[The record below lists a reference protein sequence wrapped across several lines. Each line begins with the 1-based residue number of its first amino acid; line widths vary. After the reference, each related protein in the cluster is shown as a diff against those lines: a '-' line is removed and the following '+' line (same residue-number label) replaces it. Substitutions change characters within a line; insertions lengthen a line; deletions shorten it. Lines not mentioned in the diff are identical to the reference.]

1 MAPLM
6 RSWGQCMNP
15 AVSMIIRSPSAR
27 VPICVSLHW
36 MQLAGNVDSIGP
48 FRQNMASLVPE
59 TWVDW
64 TVDAAESFGL
74 IGLFIVSATESAI
87 QPVPPDLVSWPMALG
102 AGSLSEVMA
111 IVLVATIGSVL
122 GSLGGYWIGSV
133 AGDYALSRFAS
144 ESSIARLEQIMQR
157 HGSFGVFFAAL
168 GPVPYKALAWTAGAG
183 SMPLIPFVISGGIGR
198 LMRFSIPAVSIWYYG
213 DAALEWFT
221 PVRFLLMSVLGL
233 VLMIPVFRWMQN
245 QGHSEEEGMRTR

>member
-1 MAPLM
+1 
-6 RSWGQCMNP
+6 
-15 AVSMIIRSPSAR
+15 
-27 VPICVSLHW
+27 
-36 MQLAGNVDSIGP
+36 MQLAGNVDSIGLI
-48 FRQNMASLVPE
+48 RLSMAGLVPE
-59 TWVDW
+59 MWVDW

-102 AGSLSEVMA
+102 AGSLSELLA

-133 AGDYALSRFAS
+133 AGDHVLSRFAS
-144 ESSIARLEQIMQR
+144 ESSIARLEQIMRR
-157 HGSFGVFFAAL
+157 HGSLGVFFAAL

-183 SMPLIPFVISGGIGR
+183 SMPVIPFVISGSIGR
-198 LMRFSIPAVSIWYYG
+198 FMRFSIPAVAIWYYG

-233 VLMIPVFRWMQN
+233 ILMIPVFRWMQN
-245 QGHSEEEGMRTR
+245 QGYSREEGMRTR